1 MRKPIDKTGWDKVVR
16 QGVLAGEPMKTIAAT
31 LSCSTSCVRDYM
43 RRHGISAPGKGGT
56 PPRLELRARAAETT
70 LRELAEVKR
79 YGAEDIGPKLG
90 VSASTART
98 WLKRLGIDFPT
109 NGRTVYKWDT
119 TGWEKTVLPLYRKG
133 VPVPMIADKMGCSVS
148 TVHRWLANS
157 GFAKKRKTHVW

>member
-1 MRKPIDKTGWDKVVR
+1 MPKSLDKSGWEKVVR
-16 QGVLAGEPMKTIAAT
+16 EQIMRGEPVKAIAAS
-31 LSCSTSCVRDYM
+31 LGCSNTSVVNFM
-43 RRHGISAPGKGGT
+43 RASGIAAPGKSGT
-56 PPRLELRARAAETT
+56 PPRVELRARAAEAT

-90 VSASTART
+90 VSPSTART

-133 VPVPMIADKMGCSVS
+133 VPCGLIADKMGCSVS
-148 TVHRWLANS
+148 TVHRWLAN
-157 GFAKKRKTHVW
+157 GGHAKKRKTHVW

>member
-1 MRKPIDKTGWDKVVR
+1 MPKSLDKSGWEKVVR
-16 QGVLAGEPMKTIAAT
+16 EQIMRGEPVKAIAAK
-31 LSCSTSCVRDYM
+31 LGCSVVSVYQFM
-43 RRHGISAPGKGGT
+43 YANGISAPGRNGT
-56 PPRLELRARAAETT
+56 PSLIDLRARAAEAT

-90 VSASTART
+90 VSPSTART

-119 TGWEKTVLPLYRKG
+119 TGWDKAVLPLYRKG